1 VKIDGINRFFCG
13 CFSGAESEL
22 REYISKGEEIYKASR
37 TKAMEFCLSCM

>member
-13 CFSGAESEL
+13 CFCGTEERL